1 MSSGGFGEAQH
12 KVQSL
17 LSVLREIAA
26 LIGEPAQTPIA
37 LRSGSSALPGL
48 GLTSD
53 AASLTIRAR
62 DIEQGIFKVLVL
74 GEFKNGK
81 STLLNAMLGHKKL
94 PARAAPA
101 TAIITELVYGEREDI
116 AVYEAGQA
124 MPRRLSWDVFVQEFQ
139 LSERDIQTL
148 KQQQYLDRFQ
158 AIEYAQIE
166 CLHPSC
172 ANGVRLIDSP
182 GLGEHISRTRVTT
195 NFLKQAQAIIF
206 VLNAIS
212 ILTEAERT
220 YIERLGE
227 GRLHQVFFVVNRINQ
242 IDSKEVE
249 SIKSWVR
256 QSLKPH
262 FLDERGQFDET
273 FYARRV
279 FFVNAKGA
287 LDVRMTVPNNTTLL
301 EASGLPELEAE
312 LERFLTTDE
321 KLTASLE
328 ATAQALAQSAGNARR
343 HIAQQKRSLGEPLQE
358 LARRREEAEQRLIA
372 LDLTKQDM
380 QRTIL
385 LFGETV
391 KQKIYISL
399 LDFIERMHANWPEDS
414 IKLMN
419 LTEAMNAMDLL
430 KSFLSK
436 EAKERVV
443 TAIKNEIR
451 TYLQVKLTEWSEQI
465 PSLVR
470 ADVQKLTDEIAMLA
484 EEFEHALMAIGSAF
498 ASGQTARASTT
509 DPAKKKGAA
518 LLQLLLGM
526 PDLSQMAGSML
537 NQSDWE
543 GFFGHALQQAVT
555 VSTIFS
561 FFGGVASWGWLLLLI
576 DDFLAQVTQGPVFS
590 TWVLK
595 PLGEKLHEHLAKEAT
610 TKQDEISRHVEQVF
624 ANLAEH
630 SAQSLQAHIEEA
642 RRAQQNILRIKEQE
656 SFSAEHEKQRLDQIN
671 TELLELLNSTSQ
683 IIYGTRLAAENLERT
698 HMAHI
703 SCPPIRAH
711 REG

>member
-1 MSSGGFGEAQH
+1 MSSGGFSATQH

-17 LSVLREIAA
+17 LSVLREMAA
-26 LIGEPAQTPIA
+26 LIGEPGQTPIV
-37 LRSGSSALPGL
+37 LRSGASATPGL
-48 GLTSD
+48 GSTSD
-53 AASLTIRAR
+53 AANLRIRAR

-81 STLLNAMLGHKKL
+81 STLLNAMLGHKTL

-101 TAIITELVYGEREDI
+101 TAIITELVYGEREDVAI
-116 AVYEAGQA
+116 YDAGQTA
-124 MPRRLSWDVFVQEFQ
+124 PRWLSWDAFVHEFQ

-158 AIEYAQIE
+158 NIEYAQIE
-166 CLHPSC
+166 CLHPFC

-195 NFLKQAQAIIF
+195 NFLKQAQAVIF

-212 ILTEAERT
+212 ILTEAERA
-220 YIERLGE
+220 YIERLGV
-227 GRLHQVFFVVNRINQ
+227 GRFQQVFFVVNRINQ
-242 IDSKEVE
+242 IDHEEVE

-256 QSLKPH
+256 QALKPH
-262 FLDERGQFDET
+262 FLDEQGQFDEA

-287 LDVRMTVPNNTTLL
+287 LDARITIPHNTALL
-301 EASGLPELEAE
+301 EASGLPVLEAE

-328 ATAQALAQSAGNARR
+328 ATVQALAQSVGNARQR
-343 HIAQQKRSLGEPLQE
+343 IAQQKLSLGEPLQD
-358 LARRREEAEQRLIA
+358 LARRREEAEQRLVA

-391 KQKIYISL
+391 KQQIYISL
-399 LDFIERMHANWPEDS
+399 LDFIERMHTSWPEDS

-419 LTEAMNAMDLL
+419 LTEAMNALDLL

-436 EAKERVV
+436 ETKEKVV
-443 TAIKNEIR
+443 VAIKNEIR
-451 TYLQVKLTEWSEQI
+451 AYLQVKLTEWSEQI
-465 PSLVR
+465 PAFVR
-470 ADVQKLTDEIAMLA
+470 ADVQKLTDEVALLA
-484 EEFEHALMAIGSAF
+484 QDFEREIKAIGSRF
-498 ASGQTARASTT
+498 ASGVTTQTHTT
-509 DPAKKKGAA
+509 DAAERKEAA
-518 LLQLLLGM
+518 LLQLLLGL
-526 PDLSQMAGSML
+526 PDLSQMAGTML

-543 GFFGHALQQAVT
+543 GFFGQALQQAVT

-576 DDFLAQVTQGPVFS
+576 DEFLAQMTQGPVFS
-590 TWVLK
+590 TLVLK
-595 PLGEKLHEHLAKEAT
+595 PLGEKLHENLAKEAT
-610 TKQDEISRHVEQVF
+610 TKQDEIYRRVEQVF

-630 SAQSLQAHIEEA
+630 STLALQAHIEEA
-642 RRAQQNILRIKEQE
+642 RRTQQNILRMKEQE
-656 SFSAEHEKQRLDQIN
+656 SFSSEREKQRLDQIN
-671 TELLELLNSTSQ
+671 TELLELLNSASQ
-683 IIYGTRLAAENLERT
+683 IVYGKRLAAEELERLT
-698 HMAHI
+698 SGAHLL
-703 SCPPIRAH
+703 PADQRA
-711 REG
+711 